1 VRTQV
6 CGHEKSGS
14 AALIGSKWLKHAE
27 TVRQSSFLMLVQLHL
42 VRSDQFDEVL
52 KLLHVNIAD
61 GCEVL
66 LLMSHHFLTLS
77 MLFPLSSKKM
87 FVFSEGI
94 EIKARTSVFAKVD

>member
-1 VRTQV
+1 M
-6 CGHEKSGS
+6 
-14 AALIGSKWLKHAE
+14 LKHAE